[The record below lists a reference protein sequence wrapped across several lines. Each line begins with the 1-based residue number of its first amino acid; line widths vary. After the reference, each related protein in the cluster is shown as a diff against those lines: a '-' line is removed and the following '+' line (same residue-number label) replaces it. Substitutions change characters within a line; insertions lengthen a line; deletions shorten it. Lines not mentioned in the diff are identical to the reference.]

1 MKSIAG
7 TGAFI
12 RNMSATLAAVGVL
25 CTAAWVAIGP
35 RVTEWALA
43 ELGMDS
49 VAETLKT
56 LQEVQQRQQGTLAT
70 ISQTQAQTAETLN
83 AVVDRI
89 AALEKS
95 QRDDRVP
102 PIRFLDDSMKISSG
116 RIGQFLRFEFQ
127 FVKSRDCGRPVSDAF
142 FVDGDGISHAFADK
156 SSTAEDGRSI
166 SAQLSSVPAVG
177 RFTARIPADQGVTPT
192 GNGGFARGY
201 ILISWPD
208 CPNVAPLR
216 SPTAP
221 FQIFP

>member
-12 RNMSATLAAVGVL
+12 RNMSATIAAVGVL
-25 CTAAWVAIGP
+25 STVLWFWVGP
-35 RVTEWALA
+35 RVTEWALG

-56 LQEVQQRQQGTLAT
+56 LQVVQERQQGTLAT

-89 AALEKS
+89 AALERS
-95 QRDDRVP
+95 QREDRVP
-102 PIRFLDDSMKISSG
+102 PIRFIDDSMRISSG
-116 RIGQFLRFEFQ
+116 RIGQFVRFEFQ

-142 FVDGDGISHAFADK
+142 FIDGDGISHAFTDK
-156 SSTAEDGRSI
+156 SSTADDGRSI
-166 SAQLSSVPAVG
+166 SAQITPVPAVG

-192 GNGGFARGY
+192 GNGVFARGY
-201 ILISWPD
+201 VLVSWPD
-208 CPNVAPLR
+208 CPNVPPLR
-216 SPTAP
+216 SPAAP
-221 FQIFP
+221 FQISP